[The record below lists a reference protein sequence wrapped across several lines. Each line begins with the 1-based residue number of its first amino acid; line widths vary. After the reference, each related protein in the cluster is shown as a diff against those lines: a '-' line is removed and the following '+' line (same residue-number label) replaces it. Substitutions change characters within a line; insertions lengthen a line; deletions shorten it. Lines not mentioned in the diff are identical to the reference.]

1 MPSTV
6 SAATN
11 TLGDNVGLVAAVIAV
26 IVAQVLKPFSE
37 WTVTRRFKASLM
49 VGSGGFPSSH
59 SSLVTA
65 LATGAAY
72 QAGLGDPAF
81 ATALVLALVVRAPP
95 APPAFFFPHP
105 PTPSLAIR
113 ASAPRRSRPRRA
125 PRASPRAAD
134 SEPRSRDPGASTPDP
149 IVRARTASPSLPPD
163 PRLATPPSPTRA
175 PLPTLYR

>member
-95 APPAFFFPHP
+95 PPPAFFFPLPQHP
-105 PTPSLAIR
+105 PSPSRVRSPPLAT
-113 ASAPRRSRPRRA
+113 STRA
-125 PRASPRAAD
+125 PRVPARRRLGASV
-134 SEPRSRDPGASTPDP
+134 STPGARPRWSPSS
-149 IVRARTASPSLPPD
+149 ARTASPSLPPD

>member
-95 APPAFFFPHP
+95 PPPAFFSPLPQHP
-105 PTPSLAIR
+105 PSP
-113 ASAPRRSRPRRA
+113 PRVRSPRPRRA

-134 SEPRSRDPGASTPDP
+134 SEPRSRDPGASTPEP
-149 IVRARTASPSLPPD
+149 IVRAHRTASPSLPPD

>member
-95 APPAFFFPHP
+95 PPPAFFFPLPQHP
-105 PTPSLAIR
+105 PSP
-113 ASAPRRSRPRRA
+113 PRVRSPRPRRA

>member
-37 WTVTRRFKASLM
+37 WTVTRRFTASLM

-95 APPAFFFPHP
+95 PPPAFFFPLPQHP
-105 PTPSLAIR
+105 PSP
-113 ASAPRRSRPRRA
+113 PRVRSPRPRRA

-134 SEPRSRDPGASTPDP
+134 SEPRSRPRRLDPGAL
-149 IVRARTASPSLPPD
+149 IVRAHCISLPPTRPP
-163 PRLATPPSPTRA
+163 PRHPPPSPTRA